1 MTAATVVSR
10 DVAPMLAVDDVHA
23 YYDQSH
29 VIQGVSLHVGRGETV
44 ALVGRNGAGK
54 TTLLK
59 TIMGVVR
66 ARRGHVRLDG
76 ADVTALPTYEIAR
89 RGITLVPEDR
99 RIFPR
104 LTVEENLRVALLAP
118 SGHRE
123 DGRASRQRD
132 GHASALGEVFEYFPR
147 LRERLGHAGQNLSGG
162 EQQMLALARGF
173 LTRPRIMLIDELSG
187 GLMPLLVEQL
197 MAILER
203 INTAGITI
211 LLVEQDLE
219 VALALGHRCY
229 VIDQGAIQ
237 FSGTVDALRADTD
250 IQQRYLGLS

>member
-1 MTAATVVSR
+1 MTIAAPPPT
-10 DVAPMLAVDDVHA
+10 APMLAVEDVHA
-23 YYDQSH
+23 YYGESH

-59 TIMGVVR
+59 TIMGIVR
-66 ARRGHVRLDG
+66 ARRGRVRLD
-76 ADVTALPTYEIAR
+76 AAEVTALPTYEIAR

-104 LTVEENLRVALLAP
+104 LTVEENLRVALL
-118 SGHRE
+118 S
-123 DGRASRQRD
+123 RASRD
-132 GHASALGEVFEYFPR
+132 GDGAAMRPETPAAALDRVFDYFPR

-203 INTAGITI
+203 INAAGITI
-211 LLVEQDLE
+211 LLIEQDLE
-219 VALALGHRCY
+219 VALTLASRCY
-229 VIDQGAIQ
+229 VIDQGAIR
-237 FSGTVDALRADTD
+237 FTGSVDALRADAD

>member
-1 MTAATVVSR
+1 MTVAAGVSTGVV
-10 DVAPMLAVDDVHA
+10 PMLAVEDVHA
-23 YYDQSH
+23 YYAQSH
-29 VIQGVSLHVGRGETV
+29 IIQGVSLHVGRGETV

-118 SGHRE
+118 SAH
-123 DGRASRQRD
+123 RD
-132 GHASALGEVFEYFPR
+132 GQGSALGEVFEYFPR

-203 INTAGITI
+203 INAAGITI
-211 LLVEQDLE
+211 LLIEQDLE
-219 VALALGHRCY
+219 VALALAHRCY

-237 FSGTVDALRADTD
+237 FAGTAEALRADTD